1 MERLNV
7 NDRSNFVLQMSKMV
21 ESAKALK
28 HEVNTEIESMSKKL
42 IEISDQIHA
51 NPEIGHQE
59 HKTSKLLSE
68 ELSKAGFKVEQRIA
82 GMETAFKATYQG
94 KTGGPTVALLA
105 EMDALAG
112 IGHGCGHNLIGTA
125 SLGAALA
132 LRKVM
137 SKFAGTLLV
146 YGTPAEEGGVDN
158 AGGKV
163 LLVPEI
169 KKADVAMLVH
179 PSNRT
184 QVKSTSNAREA
195 MEIEFFGKAAHAAS
209 SPHSGVNALNAMIH
223 MFTLVDALRQH
234 VKSDVRIHGIIT
246 KGGDAP
252 NIVPDHTVARMY
264 ARSNSAA
271 YLDEV
276 VQKVKKCVEGAATGT
291 GCTFKV
297 RTYAN
302 RYENMVTN
310 LALAEAFQKNWEEI
324 SVKVEEPKEAGSGS
338 TDMGNVSQVTPS
350 IHAYIAIG
358 PEKMPGHS
366 TEFVKAAASEQGH
379 KALIQA
385 AKGLEMTSIDI
396 FTDPQLLARIK
407 KEHQAKNR

>member
-1 MERLNV
+1 
-7 NDRSNFVLQMSKMV
+7 MS
-21 ESAKALK
+21 ESSKTLK
-28 HEVNTEIESMSKKL
+28 REVNAEIDSVSKRL
-42 IEISDQIHA
+42 IEVSDQIHA

-59 HKTSKLLSE
+59 YKTARLLSE
-68 ELSKAGFKVEQRIA
+68 ELSKAGFKVEHKIS
-82 GMETAFKATYQG
+82 GMETSFKATFQG
-94 KTGGPTVALLA
+94 KSGGPTVALLA

-112 IGHGCGHNLIGTA
+112 IGHGCGHNIIGTA
-125 SLGAALA
+125 SVGAALA
-132 LRKVM
+132 LRKAM
-137 SKFAGTLLV
+137 PKIAGTLLV

-169 KKADVAMLVH
+169 RKADVAMMVH

-184 QVKSTSNAREA
+184 QVKSSSNAREA
-195 MEIEFFGKAAHAAS
+195 MEIEFFGKAAHAAG
-209 SPHSGVNALNAMIH
+209 SPHDGVNALNAMIH

-234 VKSDVRIHGIIT
+234 VKSDVRLHGIIT

-264 ARSNSAA
+264 ARSDDAN

-276 VQKVKKCVEGAATGT
+276 VQKVRKCMEGAATAT
-291 GCTFKV
+291 GCTFKI

-324 SVKVEEPKEAGSGS
+324 GVSVAEPEEPGSGS
-338 TDMGNVSQVTPS
+338 TDMGNVSRVTPS

-366 TEFVKAAASEQGH
+366 TEFCKAAVSEQGH
-379 KALIQA
+379 KALIHA
-385 AKGLEMTSIDI
+385 AKGLAMTSIDI
-396 FTDPQLLARIK
+396 FTDPQLLAKIK
-407 KEHQAKNR
+407 KEFQTRKV